1 VIKERYIEWLLRS
14 GALQFGEFKTKS
26 GRLSPY
32 FFNTGHIDSGER
44 LGAVSALYAEAIG
57 GRFGGGVD
65 NLFGPAYKGIPLAVL
80 TAYQLSLRLGR
91 DISYTFN
98 RKEAKDHG
106 EGGDLVGRLYRGGE
120 KVVIVEDVITG
131 GTSFSEVLPLLA
143 RYKVEVIGAVVGV
156 DRQERGAGTQSAL
169 RDIET
174 KWQIPIVSLVTIQE
188 VVDRL
193 YQREVLGKVW
203 INAAIKQRID
213 GYLATYAPA
222 SATSP

>member
-1 VIKERYIEWLLRS
+1 MIKERYIEWLLRS

-44 LGAVSALYAEAIG
+44 LGAVSALYADVIAKH
-57 GRFGGGVD
+57 FGDTVS

-80 TAYQLSLRLGR
+80 TAYQLSQRLGR
-91 DISYTFN
+91 DVSYTFN

-106 EGGDLVGRLYRGGE
+106 EGGNLVGRLYRGGE

-143 RYKVEVIGAVVGV
+143 RCKVEVIGAVVGV
-156 DRQERGAGTQSAL
+156 DRQERGTGTQSAL
-169 RDIET
+169 SEIAT
-174 KWQIPIVSLVTIQE
+174 KWQMPIVSLVTIQE

-203 INAAIKQRID
+203 INAAIKQKID
-213 GYLATYAPA
+213 EYLASYAPA
-222 SATSP
+222 TAIS